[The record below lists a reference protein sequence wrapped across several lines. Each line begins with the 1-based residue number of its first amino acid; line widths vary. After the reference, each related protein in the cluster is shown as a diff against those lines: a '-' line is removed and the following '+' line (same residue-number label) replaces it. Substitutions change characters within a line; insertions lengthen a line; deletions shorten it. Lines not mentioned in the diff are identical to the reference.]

1 MRFDSIRSFEVIAMA
16 ECADHE
22 SIVSYELMDRVT
34 DLLICSRCFRR
45 NVRKPIRT
53 VVSRRHK
60 PMPVCPECSGKIK
73 PGHVA
78 KVVSFD

>member
-1 MRFDSIRSFEVIAMA
+1 MTQCTDN
-16 ECADHE
+16 DPK
-22 SIVSYELMDRVT
+22 VSYKLIDRVT

-45 NVRKPIRT
+45 NVRKPIRA
-53 VVSRRHK
+53 VISSRHK
-60 PMPVCPECSGKIK
+60 PMPVCDECSGRIK

>member
-1 MRFDSIRSFEVIAMA
+1 MA
-16 ECADHE
+16 ECAAKE
-22 SIVSYELMDRVT
+22 STVSYKLLDRVT

-45 NVRKPIRT
+45 NVRKPIRAKLIK
-53 VVSRRHK
+53 SQR
-60 PMPVCPECSGKIK
+60 PMPVCDECSGRLK